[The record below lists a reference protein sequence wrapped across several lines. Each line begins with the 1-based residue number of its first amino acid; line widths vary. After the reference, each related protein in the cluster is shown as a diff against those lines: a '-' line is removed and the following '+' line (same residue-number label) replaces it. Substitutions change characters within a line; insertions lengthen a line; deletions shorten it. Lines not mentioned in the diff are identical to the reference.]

1 MSLPDFISNVLTKL
15 EKERHIYV
23 SPEALEILRKTKSGY
38 NIYTRNYVIIYN
50 IEKGSVLIRSNHYLE
65 PKSKAKQ
72 SRRKEVSYLEPENE
86 GW

>member
-15 EKERHIYV
+15 EKEKHIYV
-23 SPEALEILRKTKSGY
+23 SPETLEILRKTKSGY

-65 PKSKAKQ
+65 PKASRKQ
-72 SRRKEVSYLEPENE
+72 SRKREVGYLEPEE
-86 GW
+86 AGW